1 MYALQKKPIALEE
14 LNLEQFIALQQ
25 SDEGPLVK
33 IRFCLDTPY
42 AKRDF
47 DLDLI
52 IWRLSEQNRART
64 EKIVQY
70 VLKNF
75 NKLFETGWTA
85 LYHPL
90 CRGYDSE
97 TAAHTIQEFFEQQI
111 DFESAY
117 YTIQLEMNCDHQE
130 DGAARY
136 CFVVATPCGDWMI
149 ADDDVRV
156 YMSGNK
162 ACGFNDNNDDCQ
174 MQESLE
180 TCDMFYGYEIERG
193 LRPGKLLKNEY
204 AQMDQDGFLY
214 AEPF

>member
-70 VLKNF
+70 VLKDSCIWQSSWLSL
-75 NKLFETGWTA
+75 KPQA
-85 LYHPL
+85 LL
-90 CRGYDSE
+90 
-97 TAAHTIQEFFEQQI
+97 
-111 DFESAY
+111 
-117 YTIQLEMNCDHQE
+117 
-130 DGAARY
+130 
-136 CFVVATPCGDWMI
+136 
-149 ADDDVRV
+149 
-156 YMSGNK
+156 
-162 ACGFNDNNDDCQ
+162 
-174 MQESLE
+174 
-180 TCDMFYGYEIERG
+180 
-193 LRPGKLLKNEY
+193 
-204 AQMDQDGFLY
+204 
-214 AEPF
+214 PFI